1 MIEDQ
6 GTRSE
11 RASWSQGAECV
22 CRDEWSESWRDR
34 VLSEREELE
43 SD

>member
-22 CRDEWSESWRDR
+22 CQMSGASLGES
-34 VLSEREELE
+34 
-43 SD
+43 